1 MLSAMVKDMEPTNP
15 KKINPE
21 DYKRPLK
28 GKEIEA
34 HVVQL
39 LIKNGLFLQRELNQ
53 VCQQHGLNT
62 NQFSAINEIIMQGPI
77 SQKEL
82 CERLL
87 FEKSNVSKIVKNLL
101 EKALVSVSVA
111 PNDRRSTLLIETE
124 QGSEIW
130 KKCMDKFYDS
140 STELM
145 STLSEEELRNIL
157 RLMKRLE
164 RRFVRLAE
172 K

>member
-1 MLSAMVKDMEPTNP
+1 MTETMETQ
-15 KKINPE
+15 KQQETQKE
-21 DYKRPLK
+21 EEKRPAKRLK
-28 GKEIEA
+28 GEA
-34 HVVQL
+34 TVVQL
-39 LIKNGLFLQRELNQ
+39 LIKSGLFLQRELNQ

-62 NQFSAINEIIMQGPI
+62 NQFSAINEIIQQGPI

-101 EKALVSVSVA
+101 DKALISVSVA
-111 PNDRRSTLLIETE
+111 PQDRRSTLLIETE
-124 QGSEIW
+124 QGMEIW
-130 KKCMDKFYDS
+130 KECLDKFYNS

-145 STLSEEELRNIL
+145 STLSDDELLSTMRM
-157 RLMKRLE
+157 MKRLE
-164 RRFVRLAE
+164 RSFVRLAE

>member
-1 MLSAMVKDMEPTNP
+1 MEPPDP
-15 KKINPE
+15 KKMSTE
-21 DYKRPLK
+21 DDKRPAQS
-28 GKEIEA
+28 KEVEA
-34 HVVQL
+34 LVVHM
-39 LIKNGLFLQRELNQ
+39 LIKSGLFLQRELNQ
-53 VCQQHGLNT
+53 VYQQHGLNT
-62 NQFSAINEIIMQGPI
+62 NQFSAINEIIRQGPI

-101 EKALVSVSVA
+101 DKAFISVSVA

-130 KKCMDKFYDS
+130 KKCLDKFHDS

-145 STLSEEELRNIL
+145 SILSDEELRSTL
-157 RLMKRLE
+157 QLMKRLE
-164 RRFVRLAE
+164 RRFIRLAE

>member
-21 DYKRPLK
+21 EYKRPLK

-39 LIKNGLFLQRELNQ
+39 LIKSGLFLQRQLNQ

-87 FEKSNVSKIVKNLL
+87 FEKSNVSKIVKNLQDKGL
-101 EKALVSVSVA
+101 ISITVA
-111 PNDRRSTLLIETE
+111 ANDRRSTLIIETW

-130 KKCMDKFYDS
+130 KKCLHNFYDS

-145 STLSEEELRNIL
+145 STLSVEELRNTL
-157 RLMKRLE
+157 RLMKIIE
-164 RRFVRLAE
+164 KRFMRMAD

>member
-1 MLSAMVKDMEPTNP
+1 MSATPEIMEPGNSQQRST
-15 KKINPE
+15 E
-21 DYKRPLK
+21 EYRRPA
-28 GKEIEA
+28 ERTEVEA
-34 HVVQL
+34 RVVQL
-39 LIKNGLFLQRELNQ
+39 LIKSGLFLQRELNQ

-62 NQFSAINEIIMQGPI
+62 NQFGAINEIILQGPL

-101 EKALVSVSVA
+101 DKALISVSTA

-124 QGSEIW
+124 RGTEVWNECLLAFS
-130 KKCMDKFYDS
+130 DS

-145 STLSEEELRNIL
+145 SSLSGEELRNTL
-157 RLMKRLE
+157 RLLKRLE

-172 K
+172 KK